1 MTKSVIED
9 FEQDNTKYL
18 ELRSTP
24 RANPETGAVI
34 IKVSADPFTRTMFIN
49 HLSQTTNGS
58 INSLLNGIEDLSPFI
73 PYFTIV

>member
-34 IKVSADPFTRTMFIN
+34 IKVSA
-49 HLSQTTNGS
+49 NGS
-58 INSLLNGIEDLSPFI
+58 IKSLNGIEDLSLFI
-73 PYFTIV
+73 PYFTIL